1 MLNAEELLIAE
12 MEASPLNSS
21 PSKAFANRN
30 PWIKHIVFGGIIVLA
45 LAGAYYINKPRKLNG
60 YGKEE
65 K

>member
-1 MLNAEELLIAE
+1 MLNAEELLIAQ

-30 PWIKHIVFGGIIVLA
+30 SWIKHIVFGGIIVLA
-45 LAGAYYINKPRKLNG
+45 LAGAYYIKKPPKLNG
-60 YGKEE
+60 YEKEE